1 MNHSSRGKLGGE
13 HTCNPHQ
20 DSGNIRVGTYP
31 DWTIV
36 ISNRVRKIYRNERR
50 GVDSPA
56 RLGKVVE
63 HIPVH
68 GHGEDIFM
76 HRRFSGIF
84 GPAIKCR
91 RRIANSAWSQI
102 HGHRIWE
109 RGGKDGEGGG
119 KGYSTCQRPALSAHR
134 PGSKAVRRLTRPPCP
149 AAIAAVIGM
158 LVGGR
163 GCCRETPVSSFVCF
177 DFHRGTISG

>member
-20 DSGNIRVGTYP
+20 DSCNIRVGTYP
-31 DWTIV
+31 DRTII
-36 ISNRVRKIYRNERR
+36 ISNRVRTIYRNERR

-56 RLGKVVE
+56 QLGKVVE

-76 HRRFSGIF
+76 HRRFSGIL
-84 GPAIKCR
+84 GPAIKCL

-102 HGHRIWE
+102 HGRRIWE

-134 PGSKAVRRLTRPPCP
+134 PGSKGSEASDTSSMSSGNCRNDRNAVGKLRCHL
-149 AAIAAVIGM
+149 
-158 LVGGR
+158 
-163 GCCRETPVSSFVCF
+163 SVCF